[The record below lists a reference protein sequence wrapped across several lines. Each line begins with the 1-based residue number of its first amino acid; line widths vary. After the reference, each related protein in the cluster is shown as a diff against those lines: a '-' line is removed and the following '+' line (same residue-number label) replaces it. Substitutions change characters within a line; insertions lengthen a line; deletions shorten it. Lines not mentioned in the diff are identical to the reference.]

1 MLLCFLQRSAGLLT
15 IAIDCIDSVTGYGVY
30 TIYAIADLS
39 PTYLHSFNYAHS
51 YGCIVYDSVLDM
63 KNKKVA
69 VSGNLKHEQS
79 CTLLFLGTIRSGH
92 K

>member
-1 MLLCFLQRSAGLLT
+1 MLLCVLQRSAGLLT

-63 KNKKVA
+63 KNKKWQFEARA
-69 VSGNLKHEQS
+69 VMHIIVSWNNTER
-79 CTLLFLGTIRSGH
+79 T
-92 K
+92 